1 MNSLKISRLKNSN
14 IHMGTSVLVEN
25 GGEKERKKE
34 NGKGETTEEETTK
47 TDHGSCIMVFFF

>member
-14 IHMGTSVLVEN
+14 IHMGTSVLVGRM

-47 TDHGSCIMVFFF
+47 CKITVHV